1 MVPLGKKS
9 LFQVF
14 SSFSSFILKQ
24 ATSINS
30 AGVLQKRLGKKALKV
45 LKLDFYINE
54 LTMTSHNEGN

>member
-30 AGVLQKRLGKKALKV
+30 AGVLQKRLGKSIKGIKTGFLRKW
-45 LKLDFYINE
+45 
-54 LTMTSHNEGN
+54 THNDKS